1 LNTVNKKIKIEKYNN
16 RYISTNNIENNN
28 KNYRNIISDGSHKN
42 DLKLISKPKNMII
55 NKNND
60 DILNN
65 EIKRYFQ
72 IYSYRSVINK
82 SPISNNKTYTKKN
95 LFPEPISKS
104 SNTNINEPNNNIMK
118 IKTYN
123 SPNSIRII
131 KTNENINY
139 LISRNNN
146 NLLKYNSILH
156 HPNLAAGN
164 SFDIN
169 KVLNNDK
176 IKRKINCYKIKEN
189 NINNGLLGSQSYSN
203 IMEKKLNLRA
213 GKMNK
218 NISNKILHL
227 NIANQKQT
235 LYKRI
240 FKCKYCGSDN
250 NIKFYSNI

>member
-1 LNTVNKKIKIEKYNN
+1 
-16 RYISTNNIENNN
+16 
-28 KNYRNIISDGSHKN
+28 
-42 DLKLISKPKNMII
+42 
-55 NKNND
+55 
-60 DILNN
+60 
-65 EIKRYFQ
+65 
-72 IYSYRSVINK
+72 
-82 SPISNNKTYTKKN
+82 
-95 LFPEPISKS
+95 
-104 SNTNINEPNNNIMK
+104 MK
-118 IKTYN
+118 MKAYN
-123 SPNSIRII
+123 SPNSIKII
-131 KTNENINY
+131 KKNENINY

-169 KVLNNDK
+169 KVLDNDK

-203 IMEKKLNLRA
+203 IMEKKLNLRT

-227 NIANQKQT
+227 NIANPKQT